1 MLYLETLPAKLDSK
15 TKYYTTK
22 HNQRSKIKIRI
33 WTKPQINVKR
43 DSRKI
48 LKFNIKRD
56 SRKILKFNI
65 KRDSR
70 KILNYDFC
78 AEPGFHALDGI
89 HFSFSTQKWIFFRA
103 EIIHDD
109 LQKLEIRTHTLRDT
123 HPVTPIE
130 PEQQQKIPVGG
141 EPASRRRTQAH

>member
-70 KILNYDFC
+70 KILKFN
-78 AEPGFHALDGI
+78 I
-89 HFSFSTQKWIFFRA
+89 K
-103 EIIHDD
+103 HDSRKILKFNIKRD
-109 LQKLEIRTHTLRDT
+109 SRKILITKLQLKFPRE
-123 HPVTPIE
+123 
-130 PEQQQKIPVGG
+130 
-141 EPASRRRTQAH
+141 